1 MLKGYYQSSKQH
13 YNFSTFQHYNN
24 GMQNGR
30 LIIFSAPSGAGK
42 TTIVQHL
49 LSKIPG
55 LEFSISATT
64 RKPRG
69 DEKNGKDYYFISK
82 EEFLHRIATKQFV
95 EFEEVYTGTFY
106 GTLRTEIERIW
117 QNGNAVIF
125 DIDVEGGLHLKR
137 KYDGQALAIFVQPPS
152 LEVLIERL
160 TGRGTD
166 SAEKLQERFIKA
178 EKELKYAP
186 QFDIILKNYDL
197 ETACKEAEKLVKD
210 FISPPAP

>member
-1 MLKGYYQSSKQH
+1 MDQEGK
-13 YNFSTFQHYNN
+13 
-24 GMQNGR
+24 

-42 TTIVQHL
+42 TTIVHHL
-49 LSKIPG
+49 LSIIPE

-64 RKPRG
+64 RQARG
-69 DEKNGKDYYFISK
+69 DEEDGKDYYFISLA
-82 EEFLHRIATKQFV
+82 EFTHRIAKKQFV

-117 QNGNAVIF
+117 AKGKTVIF

-166 SAEKLQERFIKA
+166 SEEKLRERFAKA

-197 ETACKEAEKLVKD
+197 ETACAEAKELVSS
-210 FISPPAP
+210 FIR

>member
-1 MLKGYYQSSKQH
+1 MTKEGK
-13 YNFSTFQHYNN
+13 
-24 GMQNGR
+24 

-49 LSKIPG
+49 LKKVPE

-69 DEKNGKDYYFISK
+69 DEQDGKDYYFISN
-82 EEFLHRIATKQFV
+82 EEFLHRIARKQFV

-117 QNGNAVIF
+117 QKGKTVIF

-137 KYDGQALAIFVQPPS
+137 KYDGDALAIFVQPPS

-166 SAEKLQERFIKA
+166 SAEKLKERFIKA
-178 EKELKYAP
+178 EKELNYAP
-186 QFDIILKNYDL
+186 QFDIILKNHDL
-197 ETACKEAEKLVKD
+197 QTACKEAEALVRN
-210 FISPPAP
+210 FISPLTP

>member
-1 MLKGYYQSSKQH
+1 MNQQRK
-13 YNFSTFQHYNN
+13 
-24 GMQNGR
+24 

-42 TTIVQHL
+42 TTIVHHL
-49 LSKIPG
+49 LSKFPD

-64 RKPRG
+64 RKARG
-69 DEKNGKDYYFISK
+69 GEQHGKDYYFISK
-82 EEFLHRIATKQFV
+82 EEFLHRIAKKQFV

-117 QNGNAVIF
+117 QRGKTVIF

-137 KYDGQALAIFVQPPS
+137 KYDGEALAIFVQPPS

-160 TGRGTD
+160 TARGTD
-166 SAEKLQERFIKA
+166 TTEKLLERFIKA
-178 EKELKYAP
+178 EKELNYAP

-197 ETACKEAEKLVKD
+197 QTACDEAEELVRNFLKNN
-210 FISPPAP
+210 

>member
-1 MLKGYYQSSKQH
+1 MNWWTIEQMNPQGK
-13 YNFSTFQHYNN
+13 
-24 GMQNGR
+24 

-42 TTIVQHL
+42 TTIVHHL
-49 LSKIPG
+49 LGKIPE

-64 RKPRG
+64 RPARG
-69 DEKNGKDYYFISK
+69 DEEDGKDYYFISLP
-82 EEFLHRIATKQFV
+82 EFTHRIAKKQFV

-117 QNGNAVIF
+117 AKGKTVIF

-152 LEVLIERL
+152 LEVLKQRL

-166 SAEKLQERFIKA
+166 SAEKLQERFAKA
-178 EKELKYAP
+178 EKELNYAP

-197 ETACKEAEKLVKD
+197 ETACKEAHDLVTG
-210 FISPPAP
+210 FISPPTP

>member
-1 MLKGYYQSSKQH
+1 MNQEGK
-13 YNFSTFQHYNN
+13 
-24 GMQNGR
+24 

-42 TTIVQHL
+42 TTIVHHL
-49 LSKIPG
+49 LKKIPD

-64 RKPRG
+64 RQPRG
-69 DEKNGKDYYFISK
+69 DEEDGKDYYFITQES
-82 EEFLHRIATKQFV
+82 FLHRIAHKEFV
-95 EFEEVYTGTFY
+95 EFEEVYAGTFY
-106 GTLRTEIERIW
+106 GTLRSEIERIW
-117 QNGNAVIF
+117 KKGKSVIF

-137 KYDGQALAIFVQPPS
+137 KYDGQALAVFVQPPS

-166 SAEKLQERFIKA
+166 SDEKLKERFAKA

-197 ETACKEAEKLVKD
+197 QTACEEAEVLVRNFIVKD
-210 FISPPAP
+210 

>member
-1 MLKGYYQSSKQH
+1 M
-13 YNFSTFQHYNN
+13 N
-24 GMQNGR
+24 QNGK

-49 LSKIPG
+49 LSKIPD
-55 LEFSISATT
+55 LEFSVSATT

-69 DEKNGKDYYFISK
+69 DEQHSKDYYFITK
-82 EEFLHRIATKQFV
+82 EEFLHRIAKKQFV
-95 EFEEVYTGTFY
+95 EFEEVYSGTFY

-117 QNGNAVIF
+117 NEGKTVIF

-166 SAEKLQERFIKA
+166 SAEKLTERFAKA
-178 EKELKYAP
+178 EKELNYAP
-186 QFDIILKNYDL
+186 EFDIILKNHDL
-197 ETACKEAEKLVKD
+197 QTACREAEELVRH
-210 FISPPAP
+210 FIAKN